1 MARAAFISPADIR
14 PLTRRS
20 DLWGW
25 ALTLHCWGVIALAM
39 WATVLVP
46 WLFPLAFVLIG
57 SRQLGLSILM
67 HEAAHNT
74 LFDTRALNDRVGH
87 WLLSVPWG
95 GDLHAYRGYH
105 LKHHA
110 NTQTDDDPDLH
121 LSAKFPTTRASMA
134 RKFTRDLTGLTG
146 IKLRAYQ
153 LATLFKPGHP
163 LRAST
168 AAFVAVNALAFA
180 AFAAAGLWWVFVG
193 LWLAPLLTWY
203 QFVLRLRNIAEHAV
217 TTRDG
222 NVLTT
227 ARTTRTNWLTRALVA
242 PYWVN
247 YHVEHHAYMY
257 VPCYRLKNAHA
268 KMRAG
273 GYAMEYKPGYRAVL
287 KAATVSPSPI
297 P

>member
-1 MARAAFISPADIR
+1 MARAAFISPADIK

-20 DLWGW
+20 DAWGW
-25 ALTLHCWGVIALAM
+25 WLTAHCWGVIALCMVASAI
-39 WATVLVP
+39 WP
-46 WLFPLAFVLIG
+46 ILAIPSFFIIG

-74 LFDTRALNDRVGH
+74 LFANRRLNDLIGH

-95 GDLHAYRGYH
+95 GDLQAYRAYH

-121 LSAKFPTTRASMA
+121 LSAKFPVTRASMA
-134 RKFTRDLTGLTG
+134 RKFARDLTGLTG
-146 IKLRAYQ
+146 LKLRYFQIAG
-153 LATLFKPGHP
+153 LFKADNPMRG
-163 LRAST
+163 ST
-168 AAFVAVNALAFA
+168 LAFLLFNAA
-180 AFAAAGLWWVFVG
+180 AFALFALAGQAWLYLA
-193 LWLAPLLTWY
+193 LWLLPLLTWY
-203 QFVLRLRNIAEHAV
+203 QFVLRLRNIAEHAM

-227 ARTTRTNWLTRALVA
+227 ARTTHANWLARIFVA

-257 VPCYRLKNAHA
+257 VPCHKLKHAHA
-268 KMRAG
+268 KLREAG
-273 GYAMEYKPGYRAVL
+273 HAMEYRASYRDVL
-287 KAATVSPSPI
+287 RHALTT
-297 P
+297 